1 MDDKTENLENI
12 IIAKKVHRRS
22 DDYAKV
28 QPLPKVNSTSSIKN
42 NTSIKRTTSTG
53 KIGSTS
59 GSKNMSAESSANNRN
74 KKKTNNSNKKL
85 VKKKVKV
92 IAGVVTAISFAF
104 ALTFSVLLFNLKMLP
119 GLYFGILCVILLAMI
134 AGIAFMMF
142 GAKKIQR
149 LLGGVVLSL
158 LFDIL
163 MGTGI
168 YYINVSTKA
177 LKNITTTKT
186 EVAVVDVYVRSD
198 DAAEKIQDTNGYTFG
213 ILTELDRD
221 NTDSTIKKINKD
233 LGYEINTIEYS
244 GYVDMVNALENG
256 EINAFILN
264 TAYID
269 IIKDMPDYEN
279 IDDRIK
285 SVAEYKIKHKTEV
298 VKKEEDTGD
307 KHVFTV
313 YISGIDSREGLIAK
327 SRSDSNILLTVN
339 TDTKQILMV
348 NTPRD
353 YYVPLSISGG
363 ARDKL
368 THAGIYGVD
377 VSMAT
382 LSMLYNIN
390 VDYYFRVNF
399 SGFEQIVD
407 ALGGINVY
415 SDVAFTTLHGNYYIQ
430 AGDNYLNG
438 AEALGFARE
447 RYALAGGDNDR
458 GQNQMKVIKA
468 IISKMTSTDFLM
480 NYTGVLDSLQGSFET
495 SIPMDL
501 ISSIVRD
508 QLSNGG
514 DWNIVNYAVTGT
526 GDTQIPWSMGTGAYV
541 MWPDDSTVATAT
553 SLMQQVENGEVI
565 TQP

>member
-1 MDDKTENLENI
+1 MEDRTEELENI
-12 IIAKKVHRRS
+12 VVAKKVHRRS

-28 QPLPKVNSTSSIKN
+28 QPLPKSSSSSSTRSNTSGTRTSSTRKTGSTSSN
-42 NTSIKRTTSTG
+42 RNRSNGTSS
-53 KIGSTS
+53 
-59 GSKNMSAESSANNRN
+59 NNRN
-74 KKKTNNSNKKL
+74 KKKPNNSNKKM
-85 VKKKVKV
+85 KKNVKV
-92 IAGVVTAISFAF
+92 IGGVVTAISFAF
-104 ALTFSVLLFNLKMLP
+104 ALTFSILLFNLKMLP
-119 GLYFGILCVILLAMI
+119 GLYFGILCVVLLAMI
-134 AGIAFMMF
+134 AGIAFMIF
-142 GAKKIQR
+142 KAKKVQR
-149 LLGGVVLSL
+149 LLGGVILSL
-158 LFDIL
+158 IFDIL
-163 MGTGI
+163 MGAGI

-198 DAAEKIQDTNGYTFG
+198 DVAQNIQDTNGYTFG
-213 ILTELDRD
+213 ILSELDRT
-221 NTDSTIKKINKD
+221 NTDETITKINED
-233 LGYEINTIEYS
+233 LGSEITTNEYS
-244 GYVDMVNALENG
+244 SYVDMISALENG
-256 EINAFILN
+256 EVNACILN

-269 IIKDMPDYEN
+269 VIKDMPDYEN
-279 IDDRIK
+279 IEDRIR

-298 VKKEEDTGD
+298 AEQPEDTGD
-307 KHVFTV
+307 KHVFTIYV
-313 YISGIDSREGLIAK
+313 SGIDSREGLVAK
-327 SRSDSNILLTVN
+327 SRSDSNILMTVN

-407 ALGGINVY
+407 ALGGIDVY
-415 SDVAFTTLHGNYYIQ
+415 SDVAFTTLTGGYQIYQGENH
-430 AGDNYLNG
+430 LNG
-438 AEALGFARE
+438 TEALMFARE

-468 IISKMTSTDFLM
+468 IISKMMSTDFLM
-480 NYTGVLDSLQGSFET
+480 NYTSVLDSLQGSFET

-501 ISSIVRD
+501 ISTVVRE
-508 QLSNGG
+508 QLSGGG

-541 MWPDDSTVATAT
+541 MWPNDDTVATAA
-553 SLMQQVENGEVI
+553 SLMQQVENGEII

>member
-12 IIAKKVHRRS
+12 VIPTKRHVR
-22 DDYAKV
+22 
-28 QPLPKVNSTSSIKN
+28 NKN
-42 NTSIKRTTSTG
+42 NRGNVMRDVSHDFDDNRTSTKKTGSSTKKTISKKSTAKRKTNG
-53 KIGSTS
+53 K
-59 GSKNMSAESSANNRN
+59 KDL
-74 KKKTNNSNKKL
+74 KKKTPVKNNI
-85 VKKKVKV
+85 KV
-92 IAGVVTAISFAF
+92 ITGVLTAINFAF

-119 GLYFGILCVILLAMI
+119 GLYFGILCVLLLAMI
-134 AGIAFMMF
+134 FGIGFMIF
-142 GAKKIQR
+142 KAHKIQR
-149 LLGGVVLSL
+149 VLGGVILSL

-163 MGTGI
+163 MGIGI

-198 DAAEKIQDTNGYTFG
+198 DAAQSITDTAGYTFG
-213 ILTELDRD
+213 ILSELDRD
-221 NTDSTIKKINKD
+221 NTNEAVKDINKD
-233 LGYEINTIEYS
+233 LGSEITTQEYS
-244 GYVDMVNALENG
+244 GYVDMINALENG
-256 EINAFILN
+256 EIDAFVLN

-269 IIKDMPDYEN
+269 VIKDMPDYED
-279 IDDRIK
+279 IDTRIR
-285 SVAEYKIKHKTEV
+285 SVAEYKVKHKTEV
-298 VKKEEDTGD
+298 TENKTEDTKD

-313 YISGIDSREGLIAK
+313 YISGIDSREGLVAK

-339 TDTKQILMV
+339 TETKQILMV

-382 LSMLYNIN
+382 LSMLYNID
-390 VDYYFRVNF
+390 VDYYFRINF
-399 SGFEQIVD
+399 SGFENIVD
-407 ALGGINVY
+407 ALGGVTVY
-415 SDVAFTTLHGNYYIQ
+415 SDTAFTTLHGNYYIQ
-430 AGDNYLNG
+430 QGENYLNG

-480 NYTGVLDSLQGSFET
+480 NYTSVLDALQGSFET

-501 ISSIVRD
+501 ISTVVRD
-508 QLSNGG
+508 QLASGG
-514 DWNIVNYAVTGT
+514 DWNVVSYAVTGT
-526 GDTQIPWSMGTGAYV
+526 GDTQIPWSMGVGAYV
-541 MWPDDSTVATAT
+541 MWPNEDTVATAT
-553 SLMQQVENGEVI
+553 SLMKQVENGEI
-565 TQP
+565 IAQP

>member
-1 MDDKTENLENI
+1 MEDRTEELENI
-12 IIAKKVHRRS
+12 VVAKKMHRRS
-22 DDYAKV
+22 DDYAKSDTTV
-28 QPLPKVNSTSSIKN
+28 VRRTSSN
-42 NTSIKRTTSTG
+42 SSSGTRRNSSSSTASRSTRSSNTNTG
-53 KIGSTS
+53 KKKPAS
-59 GSKNMSAESSANNRN
+59 NN
-74 KKKTNNSNKKL
+74 KKNSKKL

-119 GLYFGILCVILLAMI
+119 GLYFGILCFILLAMI

-142 GAKKIQR
+142 GAKKVQR
-149 LLGGVVLSL
+149 LLGGIVLSL

-163 MGTGI
+163 MGAGI

-198 DAAEKIQDTNGYTFG
+198 DAAQSIQDTNGYSFG

-221 NTDSTIKKINKD
+221 NTDSTIEKINKD
-233 LGYEINTIEYS
+233 LGYEITTSEYS

-285 SVAEYKIKHKTEV
+285 SVAEYKIKQKKIV
-298 VKKEEDTGD
+298 ADKEETTD

-313 YISGIDSREGLIAK
+313 YVSGIDSREGLVAN
-327 SRSDSNILLTVN
+327 SRSDVNILLTIN

-377 VSMAT
+377 VSMTT

-407 ALGGINVY
+407 ALGGVDVNSTY
-415 SDVAFTTLHGNYYIQ
+415 SFYSSLSEPFVGTAYYYNE
-430 AGDNYLNG
+430 GMNHLNG
-438 AEALGFARE
+438 SEALYFSRE
-447 RYALAGGDNDR
+447 RYNLPGGDNDR
-458 GQNQMKVIKA
+458 GKNQMAVIQG
-468 IISKMTSTDFLM
+468 IVSKMTSTDFLM

-553 SLMQQVENGEVI
+553 SLMQQVENGEII

>member
-1 MDDKTENLENI
+1 MEDRTEEIENI
-12 IIAKKVHRRS
+12 VVAKKMHRRS
-22 DDYAKV
+22 DDYAKSDTTV
-28 QPLPKVNSTSSIKN
+28 VRRTSNSSSGTRKN
-42 NTSIKRTTSTG
+42 SSSTASRSNRSSNTNTSKKRPTSNN
-53 KIGSTS
+53 KKN
-59 GSKNMSAESSANNRN
+59 SKKLA
-74 KKKTNNSNKKL
+74 KKKT
-85 VKKKVKV
+85 KV

-104 ALTFSVLLFNLKMLP
+104 ALTFCILLFNLKMLP

-186 EVAVVDVYVRSD
+186 EVAIVDVYVRSD
-198 DAAEKIQDTNGYTFG
+198 DVAQSIQDTNGYTFG

-233 LGYEINTIEYS
+233 LGYEITTNEYS

-256 EINAFILN
+256 EIDAFILN

-279 IDDRIK
+279 IDDRIR

-298 VKKEEDTGD
+298 AKKEEDTGD

-514 DWNIVNYAVTGT
+514 DWNVVNYAVTGT

-541 MWPDDSTVATAT
+541 MWPNEDTVATAT
-553 SLMQQVENGEVI
+553 SLMQQVENGEII

>member
-1 MDDKTENLENI
+1 MDDKTEQLENI
-12 IIAKKVHRRS
+12 VIPTKRHVKENRNS
-22 DDYAKV
+22 
-28 QPLPKVNSTSSIKN
+28 STSAYQKN
-42 NTSIKRTTSTG
+42 RSSSHTAGNSHRTVSSSSNRTNTKKTKSVSGKKKQTG
-53 KIGSTS
+53 K
-59 GSKNMSAESSANNRN
+59 NR
-74 KKKTNNSNKKL
+74 K
-85 VKKKVKV
+85 VKKNIKV
-92 IAGVVTAISFAF
+92 ITGVLTAINFAF

-119 GLYFGILCVILLAMI
+119 GLYFGILCVLLLAMI
-134 AGIAFMMF
+134 FGIGFMIF
-142 GAKKIQR
+142 KAHKIQR
-149 LLGGVVLSL
+149 VLGGVILSL

-163 MGTGI
+163 MGIGI

-198 DAAEKIQDTNGYTFG
+198 DAAQSITDTAGYTFG
-213 ILTELDRD
+213 ILSELDRD
-221 NTDSTIKKINKD
+221 NTNEAVKDINKD
-233 LGYEINTIEYS
+233 LGSEITTQEYS
-244 GYVDMVNALENG
+244 GYVDMINALENG
-256 EINAFILN
+256 EIDAFILN

-269 IIKDMPDYEN
+269 VIKDMPDYED
-279 IDDRIK
+279 IDTRIR
-285 SVAEYKIKHKTEV
+285 SVAEYKVKHKTQVTED
-298 VKKEEDTGD
+298 KAEDTKD

-339 TDTKQILMV
+339 TETKQILMV

-382 LSMLYNIN
+382 LSMLYNID
-390 VDYYFRVNF
+390 VDYYFRINF
-399 SGFEQIVD
+399 SGFENIVD
-407 ALGGINVY
+407 ALGGVDIY
-415 SDVAFTTLHGNYYIQ
+415 SDVAINTLSGTYVSQGENHM
-430 AGDNYLNG
+430 NG
-438 AEALGFARE
+438 EEALAYSRE
-447 RYALAGGDNDR
+447 RYSLAGGDNDR

-480 NYTGVLDSLQGSFET
+480 NYTSVLDALQGSFET

-508 QLSNGG
+508 QLANGG
-514 DWNIVNYAVTGT
+514 DWNVVSYAVTGT
-526 GDTQIPWSMGTGAYV
+526 GDTQIPWSMGVGAYV
-541 MWPDDSTVATAT
+541 MWPNEDTVATAT
-553 SLMQQVENGEVI
+553 SLMKQVENGEII

>member
-1 MDDKTENLENI
+1 MEDRTEELENI
-12 IIAKKVHRRS
+12 VVAKKMHRRS
-22 DDYAKV
+22 DDYAKSDTTV
-28 QPLPKVNSTSSIKN
+28 VRRTSNSSSSTRSN
-42 NTSIKRTTSTG
+42 SSSSTASRSTRSSNT
-53 KIGSTS
+53 
-59 GSKNMSAESSANNRN
+59 ANTVKKKPVSN
-74 KKKTNNSNKKL
+74 KKKSDKKL
-85 VKKKVKV
+85 AKKKTKV
-92 IAGVVTAISFAF
+92 IAGVITAISFAF
-104 ALTFSVLLFNLKMLP
+104 ALTFCVLLFNLKMFP
-119 GLYFGILCVILLAMI
+119 GLYFGILCVILLVMI

-186 EVAVVDVYVRSD
+186 EVSIVDVYVRSD
-198 DAAEKIQDTNGYTFG
+198 DAAQSIEDTNGYTFG

-233 LGYEINTIEYS
+233 LGYEITTNEYS

-256 EINAFILN
+256 EIDAFILN

-279 IDDRIK
+279 IDDRIR

-298 VKKEEDTGD
+298 AKTEEDTGD

-339 TDTKQILMV
+339 TETKQILMV

-468 IISKMTSTDFLM
+468 IIAKMTSTDFLM

-514 DWNIVNYAVTGT
+514 DWNVVNYAVTGT

-541 MWPDDSTVATAT
+541 MWPNEDTVATAT
-553 SLMQQVENGEVI
+553 SLMQQVENGEII

>member
-1 MDDKTENLENI
+1 MEDRTEELENI
-12 IIAKKVHRRS
+12 VVAKKMHRRS
-22 DDYAKV
+22 DDYAKSDATV
-28 QPLPKVNSTSSIKN
+28 VRRTSSNSSSSNRRNSSSSTSSR
-42 NTSIKRTTSTG
+42 NTRSSNTTNTG
-53 KIGSTS
+53 KRKSVS
-59 GSKNMSAESSANNRN
+59 NNKKNSKKLA
-74 KKKTNNSNKKL
+74 KKKT
-85 VKKKVKV
+85 KV

-163 MGTGI
+163 MGAGI

-198 DAAEKIQDTNGYTFG
+198 DAAQSIQDTNGYTFG

-233 LGYEINTIEYS
+233 LGYEITTSEYS

-298 VKKEEDTGD
+298 VKEPEETGD

-339 TDTKQILMV
+339 TETKQILMV

-458 GQNQMKVIKA
+458 GRNQMKVIKA

>member
-1 MDDKTENLENI
+1 MEDRTEELENI
-12 IIAKKVHRRS
+12 VVAKKMHRRS
-22 DDYAKV
+22 DDYAKSDTTV
-28 QPLPKVNSTSSIKN
+28 VRRTSNSSSSTRSN
-42 NTSIKRTTSTG
+42 SSSSTASRSTRSSNT
-53 KIGSTS
+53 
-59 GSKNMSAESSANNRN
+59 ANTVKKKPVSN
-74 KKKTNNSNKKL
+74 KKKSDKKL
-85 VKKKVKV
+85 AKKKTKV
-92 IAGVVTAISFAF
+92 IAGVITAISFAF
-104 ALTFSVLLFNLKMLP
+104 ALTFCVLLFNLKMLP
-119 GLYFGILCVILLAMI
+119 GLYFGILCVILLVMI

-186 EVAVVDVYVRSD
+186 EVSIVDVYVRSD
-198 DAAEKIQDTNGYTFG
+198 DAAQSIEDTNGYTFG

-233 LGYEINTIEYS
+233 LGYEITTNEYS

-256 EINAFILN
+256 EIDAFILN

-279 IDDRIK
+279 IDDRIR

-298 VKKEEDTGD
+298 AKTEEDTGD

-339 TDTKQILMV
+339 TETKQILMV

-468 IISKMTSTDFLM
+468 IIAKMTSTDFLM

-514 DWNIVNYAVTGT
+514 DWNVVNYAVTGT

-541 MWPDDSTVATAT
+541 MWPNEDTVATAT
-553 SLMQQVENGEVI
+553 SLMQQVENGEII

>member
-1 MDDKTENLENI
+1 MEDRTEELENI
-12 IIAKKVHRRS
+12 VVAKKMHRRS
-22 DDYAKV
+22 DDYAKSDATV
-28 QPLPKVNSTSSIKN
+28 VRRTSSNSSSSNRRNSSSSTSSR
-42 NTSIKRTTSTG
+42 NTRSSNTTNTG
-53 KIGSTS
+53 KRKSVS
-59 GSKNMSAESSANNRN
+59 NNKKNSKKLA
-74 KKKTNNSNKKL
+74 KKKT
-85 VKKKVKV
+85 KV

-163 MGTGI
+163 MGAGI

-198 DAAEKIQDTNGYTFG
+198 DAAQSIQDTNGYTFG

-233 LGYEINTIEYS
+233 LGYEITTSEYS

-298 VKKEEDTGD
+298 VKEPEETGD

-339 TDTKQILMV
+339 TETKQILMV

-526 GDTQIPWSMGTGAYV
+526 GDTQVPWSMGTGAYV
-541 MWPDDSTVATAT
+541 MWPNEDTVATAT

>member
-1 MDDKTENLENI
+1 MDDKTEQLENI
-12 IIAKKVHRRS
+12 VIPTKRHVKENRNSSTTASSSYQKNRSSSSTAGNSHRTASSSSNRTNTKNTKSVSGKK
-22 DDYAKV
+22 K
-28 QPLPKVNSTSSIKN
+28 Q
-42 NTSIKRTTSTG
+42 TG
-53 KIGSTS
+53 K
-59 GSKNMSAESSANNRN
+59 NR
-74 KKKTNNSNKKL
+74 K
-85 VKKKVKV
+85 VKKNIKV
-92 IAGVVTAISFAF
+92 ITGVLTAINFAF
-104 ALTFSVLLFNLKMLP
+104 ALTFAVLLFNLKMLP
-119 GLYFGILCVILLAMI
+119 GLYFGILCVLLLAMI
-134 AGIAFMMF
+134 FGIGFMIF
-142 GAKKIQR
+142 KAHKIQR
-149 LLGGVVLSL
+149 VLGGVILSL

-163 MGTGI
+163 MGMGI
-168 YYINVSTKA
+168 YYINASTKA

-198 DAAEKIQDTNGYTFG
+198 DAAQSITDTAGYTFG
-213 ILTELDRD
+213 ILSELDRD
-221 NTDSTIKKINKD
+221 NTNEAVKDINKD
-233 LGYEINTIEYS
+233 LGSEITTQEYS
-244 GYVDMVNALENG
+244 GYVDMINALENG
-256 EINAFILN
+256 EIDAFVLN

-269 IIKDMPDYEN
+269 VIKDMPDYED
-279 IDDRIK
+279 IDTRIRPI
-285 SVAEYKIKHKTEV
+285 AEYKVKHKTEV
-298 VKKEEDTGD
+298 TENKNEDVTN

-313 YISGIDSREGLIAK
+313 YISGIDSREGLVAK

-339 TDTKQILMV
+339 TETKQILMV

-390 VDYYFRVNF
+390 VDYYFRINF
-399 SGFEQIVD
+399 SGFENIVD
-407 ALGGINVY
+407 ALGGVTVY
-415 SDVAFTTLHGNYYIQ
+415 SDTAFTTLHGNYYIQ
-430 AGDNYLNG
+430 QGENYLNG

-480 NYTGVLDSLQGSFET
+480 NYTSVLDALQGSFET

-501 ISSIVRD
+501 ISTVVRD
-508 QLSNGG
+508 QLASGG
-514 DWNIVNYAVTGT
+514 DWNVVSYAVTGT
-526 GDTQIPWSMGTGAYV
+526 GDTQIPWSMGVGAYV
-541 MWPDDSTVATAT
+541 MWPNEDTVATAT
-553 SLMQQVENGEVI
+553 SLMKQVENGEII